1 MPIDKLTPR
10 QLNADADSKL
20 LTKSGMLDALN
31 LYSGDDGGNQGVL
44 KNIKGNLILTGSG
57 SLPTDARVIGKVED
71 TRTGLA
77 YLFVYSATASEQGI
91 WVYDPNEVL
100 GANKI
105 KPIYKSPVFDF
116 PQDGFVKGDV
126 VYTNAVR
133 TFTDKGVDFEKDAII
148 YFTDGVNEPR
158 KINAYRAFVAG
169 GINIHGDPSDLG
181 DSSNAINEADFITA
195 CPKVPLTPIT
205 FEFASS
211 VNERRNNFIGT
222 RGFQFAYQ
230 HIYIDG
236 MESAISPY
244 SDIAFPPSLINQ
256 GAASFVD
263 HSEYNE
269 CRLTIPTPGP
279 EIKFTRIL
287 CRQGNTGSFLV
298 IEEIDNYSPYLF
310 YNDKILS
317 GVSTDEVNKQFDS
330 VPRTAVSQTTSS
342 NRLFYGNYLDGFD
355 NVKVT
360 ADTDVIYHEKE
371 EDFKTFDVKVIP
383 SIAPSFLDEGGYEPE
398 DFAGAKTAAFVID
411 CTELPDSLSK
421 NTIINVAAT
430 VAPDKNW
437 HLYRFDD
444 SDSSYHQSTQLG
456 PQKQES
462 VNNSFDGAN
471 SQLSFN
477 QTPENSGLDFLN
489 YADFPL
495 FGLNFGVGNT
505 SAGNS
510 SSSLMYWR
518 DESGASLNPAA
529 REALYGTSAGN
540 PLILK
545 GGAVTFSVK
554 LKVTSNIPENARLKI
569 NAAIRKSLTLED
581 GDGEG
586 QLLNTESGLP
596 SDSVELISRS
606 HEPSYSFDLGL
617 KDGDLISQSYIGDDV
632 PSSSL
637 SKLIVAV
644 KNTFD
649 PTANSYIPMGA
660 FIVDR
665 ATVNFKAFEAD
676 NYFINSN
683 PEKSHIGITI
693 PSLTGVNICTCL
705 HDMPPS
711 INNVTFNSYALSWVI
726 IEEATMRDPNFTI
739 ENFLSANGLSNEL
752 NFTTPPSL
760 EDLGNNSNLQRQ
772 VSYLYSLTGNSG
784 TEDFDQNFFN
794 IEPKNLCV
802 LDGEGGPGGSFS
814 RGGNSSTNDFDKKF
828 LYQQGSLTVNP
839 FAVEEPH
846 SVDSTAFFGGRI
858 KVGDSFSLES
868 NFNGSADNKATCLPL
883 LFRTNI
889 QSFPSAIYPNPEQS
903 EVNEGLITSDSVN
916 LKRLHSYVEVL
927 SGFASILPP
936 GGEYQDRSF
945 KTEASHDF
953 GVVYYD
959 QRGRHGFVNP
969 IDSVYVDGYSA
980 TERGTDK
987 GRVSVNIKITSAP
1000 PEWAHFYKFVYAK
1013 NTSVK
1018 DFIQYSAA
1026 GAFTSSNED
1035 QEVSDSNTN
1044 IYVSLNHLQGHP
1056 ISYVSSF
1063 GARTPEGG
1071 LNFYKFEPGDKLR
1084 VISYAEGTEREYPI
1098 DLEFEVLGSVNL
1110 GNTDNP
1116 LSNNPTERQ
1125 KGEFVII
1132 KDNTNAGSFSFADVI
1147 SGTSSWG
1154 DNCIIELKTPLKEL
1168 EDDQRFYYEISDTYN
1183 IVKSTD
1189 GQTLNHSPAEVE
1201 LTKGDVWFRRVAV
1214 NVSDLEDGVYPSLI
1228 LDDDGN
1234 ADPSQSNFKN
1244 VYLEASTATDLYRA
1258 DSIGIGRPN
1267 VVLDGAKETVREAT
1281 LTYSDPSN
1289 PESTKVNY
1297 SSFNASLANFKDLPE
1312 KYNSLQYLGD
1322 HGDSIFALQKDK
1334 ASRIP
1339 VGRSIITS
1347 ASGNESIVASRDVL
1361 GDAIYYAGQSGCDN
1375 DPSSVADI
1383 EGTVFFA
1390 NKSLGKIYKYSRNG
1404 GVEAVSDKG
1413 MANFFRS
1420 MFRDALDD
1428 VADGDHVKVVGG
1440 YDPVKEEYL
1449 ITVLDLEDLDTS
1461 GVVSVGQ
1468 EATTETPSDT
1478 NGDDSSGGSEDDLS
1492 EASIAKLIEEFLSRE
1507 DADKFE
1513 DLAGALTAGEFNAIR
1528 GFVSAFVKADINSD
1542 GAIGVTDLLA
1552 FSAAFN
1558 NDYAFDAPATTAGP
1572 VVEDDVAVDGGEGDD
1587 TNDDSDGGT
1596 AVDAG

>member
-44 KNIKGNLILTGSG
+44 KNIKGNSILTGSD
-57 SLPTDARVIGKVED
+57 SLPPDARVIGKVED

-77 YLFVYSATASEQGI
+77 YLFVYSATASDQGI

-100 GANKI
+100 EGNKI

-116 PQDGFVKGDV
+116 PQDGFVKGDI

-158 KINAYRAFVAG
+158 KINAYRAFKAEG
-169 GINIHGDPSDLG
+169 QAAIHGNPSVSDL
-181 DSSNAINEADFITA
+181 NAINEADFITA

-205 FEFASS
+205 FEFTSS

-269 CRLTIPTPGP
+269 CRLTIPPPGP
-279 EIKFTRIL
+279 EIKLTRIL

-298 IEEIDNYSPYLF
+298 IEEVTPEESDNPYLF
-310 YNDKILS
+310 YNDKVLS

-360 ADTDVIYHEKE
+360 ADTDVIYHERE

-383 SIAPSFLDEGGYEPE
+383 SLVPSYTFNDEVTGNEI
-398 DFAGAKTAAFVID
+398 AKTAGFIID
-411 CTELPDSLSK
+411 CTELP
-421 NTIINVAAT
+421 NTMSVGSFINLKVT
-430 VAPDKNW
+430 VAPDRNW
-437 HLYRFDD
+437 HLYNF
-444 SDSSYHQSTQLG
+444 SGPNSSYHQSTQLG
-456 PQKQES
+456 PQDQTS
-462 VNNSFDGAN
+462 VNNLFNEAN
-471 SQLSFN
+471 TQLSFS
-477 QTPENSGLDFLN
+477 QDPEDCGIPYLEGIQQ
-489 YADFPL
+489 AKFPL
-495 FGLNFGVGNT
+495 FGNNNGVGDDVNWVL
-505 SAGNS
+505 SKE
-510 SSSLMYWR
+510 L
-518 DESGASLNPAA
+518 
-529 REALYGTSAGN
+529 EADGFTPEVIKAFYGTSAGN

-545 GGAVTFSVK
+545 GGPITFSVK
-554 LKVTSNIPENARLKI
+554 LKATSDISSARTKV
-569 NAAIRKSLTLED
+569 NKAFRKAIVKAGITDTDLQTIYD
-581 GDGEG
+581 
-586 QLLNTESGLP
+586 QESDP
-596 SDSVELISRS
+596 FELIERDVN
-606 HEPSYSFDLGL
+606 PSYSFDLQL
-617 KDGDLISQSYIGDDV
+617 KDGDAIFQSNINENVSSDDASQ
-632 PSSSL
+632 L
-637 SKLIVAV
+637 LVAV
-644 KNTFD
+644 KTEINNSSNPTLEFD
-649 PTANSYIPMGA
+649 RVPVGA
-660 FIVDR
+660 FIVNS
-665 ATVNFKAFEAD
+665 ATVNFSAKE
-676 NYFINSN
+676 YFNDLAEELNQQN
-683 PEKSHIGITI
+683 PEKSTIGITVSSIENVETHTCVHEI
-693 PSLTGVNICTCL
+693 PPISGDTLFEDLANPSWIVITKNTISDPNFNIADFLSDNGLSSSLNFIDAPTGVNHNYRRQLSYLLPISE
-705 HDMPPS
+705 DDF
-711 INNVTFNSYALSWVI
+711 FNPAQ
-726 IEEATMRDPNFTI
+726 
-739 ENFLSANGLSNEL
+739 
-752 NFTTPPSL
+752 
-760 EDLGNNSNLQRQ
+760 SNLAQ
-772 VSYLYSLTGNSG
+772 ST
-784 TEDFDQNFFN
+784 
-794 IEPKNLCV
+794 LCV

-814 RGGNSSTNDFDKKF
+814 GGGNDSTNTYDEQF
-828 LYQQGSLTVNP
+828 LSQQGSITVNP
-839 FAVEEPH
+839 FNKPSGTYDYRYLAYWSGTIAR
-846 SVDSTAFFGGRI
+846 SVDS
-858 KVGDSFSLES
+858 
-868 NFNGSADNKATCLPL
+868 NGPSYLPL
-883 LFRTNI
+883 LFRGNNG
-889 QSFPSAIYPNPEQS
+889 PVYPNPNENEQ
-903 EVNEGLITSDSVN
+903 NEGIITSGSVN
-916 LKRLHSYVEVL
+916 FKRLHSYVEVL
-927 SGFASILPP
+927 SGFASIIPP
-936 GGEYQDRSF
+936 NGEYQDRSF

-969 IDSVYVDGYSA
+969 VDSVYVDGYSA

-1035 QEVSDSNTN
+1035 QEVSESNTN

-1098 DLEFEVLGSVNL
+1098 DLEFEVLGTVNL
-1110 GNTDNP
+1110 GGTDNP
-1116 LSNNPTERQ
+1116 LSIAPEEDQ

-1132 KDNTNAGSFSFADVI
+1132 KNNTNAGNFSFDDVT

-1183 IVKSTD
+1183 VVKSSD
-1189 GQTLNHSPAEVE
+1189 GQTLVHSPAEVE

-1228 LDDDGN
+1228 LVDDGN
-1234 ADPSQSNFKN
+1234 DDPPQANFKN

-1339 VGRSIITS
+1339 VGRSIISS

-1420 MFRDALDD
+1420 MFKDALKD
-1428 VADGDHVKVVGG
+1428 VADVNHVRVVGG

-1449 ITVLDLEDLDTS
+1449 ITVLDLEDLTTS
-1461 GVVSVGQ
+1461 GVVRVEQ
-1468 EATTETPSDT
+1468 EATAEAPSDT

-1507 DADKFE
+1507 DAGKFQ
-1513 DLAGALTAGEFNAIR
+1513 DLAEALTAGEFNTIR
-1528 GFVSAFVKADINSD
+1528 SEVSGFVKSDINSD
-1542 GAIGVTDLLA
+1542 GAIGSSDLLSFLA
-1552 FSAAFN
+1552 F
-1558 NDYAFDAPATTAGP
+1558 FDNTYDVLAPATSAGP
-1572 VVEDDVAVDGGEGDD
+1572 VVENDVAVDGGEGAD
-1587 TNDDSDGGT
+1587 TNDDSGGGT
-1596 AVDAG
+1596 AFGSE

>member
-44 KNIKGNLILTGSG
+44 KNIKGNLILSG
-57 SLPTDARVIGKVED
+57 SYSLPPDARVIGKVED

-77 YLFVYSATASEQGI
+77 YLFVYSATASDQGI

-100 GANKI
+100 EGNKI

-116 PQDGFVKGDV
+116 PQDGFVKGDI

-158 KINAYRAFVAG
+158 KINAYRAFAIG
-169 GINIHGDPSDLG
+169 GEDIHGDPSGSDL
-181 DSSNAINEADFITA
+181 NAINEADFITA

-205 FEFASS
+205 FEFTSS
-211 VNERRNNFIGT
+211 INERRNNFIGT

-269 CRLTIPTPGP
+269 CRLTIPPPGP
-279 EIKFTRIL
+279 EIKLTRIL

-298 IEEIDNYSPYLF
+298 IEEIDNSDLSYLF

-355 NVKVT
+355 NVKVDAET
-360 ADTDVIYHEKE
+360 EVIYHERE

-383 SIAPSFLDEGGYEPE
+383 SIAPSFLEEGGYDPE
-398 DFAGAKTAAFVID
+398 DFAGAKTAAFIID

-437 HLYRFDD
+437 HLYRFDGPD
-444 SDSSYHQSTQLG
+444 TSYHQSTQLG
-456 PQKQES
+456 PQEQES

-471 SQLSFN
+471 SQLFFN
-477 QTPENSGLDFLN
+477 QTPENSGSN
-489 YADFPL
+489 YLTDNSFPL
-495 FGLNFGVGNT
+495 FGANLGVGGSFEGNNPT
-505 SAGNS
+505 SQ
-510 SSSLMYWR
+510 MYWKN
-518 DESGASLNPAA
+518 ESGTDNTA
-529 REALYGTSAGN
+529 RQAIYGTSAGN

-554 LKVTSNIPENARLKI
+554 LRVTSDISENARLKI
-569 NAAIRKSLTLED
+569 NAAIRKSLTLAE
-581 GDGEG
+581 E
-586 QLLNTESGLP
+586 QLSDESIGLP
-596 SDSVELISRS
+596 SDNVELISRN
-606 HEPSYSFDLGL
+606 HEPSYSFNLGL
-617 KDGDLISQSYIGDDV
+617 KDGDLISQSYIGEDV

-644 KNTFD
+644 KSDFD
-649 PTANSYIPMGA
+649 PTSDADIPMGA

-676 NYFINSN
+676 NYFTNSN
-683 PEKSHIGITI
+683 TEKSHIGITI
-693 PSLTGVNICTCL
+693 PNLTGVNICTCL
-705 HDMPPS
+705 HDMPS
-711 INNVTFNSYALSWVI
+711 SYNVNFNSYALSWII
-726 IEEATMRDPNFTI
+726 IEEATMKGSNFTI
-739 ENFLSANGLSNEL
+739 ESFLNENGLSDEL
-752 NFTTPPSL
+752 NFTVPP
-760 EDLGNNSNLQRQ
+760 EPNSNLVNSNLERQ
-772 VSYLYSLTGNSG
+772 VSYFYSIGGDSG
-784 TEDFDQNFFN
+784 TEEFDGVFLN
-794 IEPKNLCV
+794 IEPENLCV

-814 RGGNSSTNDFDKKF
+814 GGGNSSTNDFDKKF

-839 FAVEEPH
+839 FAVDGVH
-846 SVDSTAFFGGRI
+846 SVGSTAFLGGKI
-858 KVGDSFSLES
+858 KVGDSVTLQG
-868 NFNGSADNKATCLPL
+868 NFDGSADNKATCLPL
-883 LFRTNI
+883 VFRND
-889 QSFPSAIYPNPEQS
+889 IYPKPERS
-903 EVNEGLITSDSVN
+903 EIDEDLITSDSVN
-916 LKRLHSYVEVL
+916 FKRLHSYVEVL

-936 GGEYQDRSF
+936 NGEYQDRSF

-969 IDSVYVDGYSA
+969 IDSIYVDGYSG
-980 TERGTDK
+980 TERGGDLR
-987 GRVSVNIKITSAP
+987 GRVSIKIKITSPP

-1026 GAFTSSNED
+1026 GAFVSSNED
-1035 QEVSDSNTN
+1035 QEISESNTN

-1084 VISYAEGTEREYPI
+1084 VISYAEGTDREYPI
-1098 DLEFEVLGSVNL
+1098 NLEFEVLGSVNL

-1116 LSNNPTERQ
+1116 LSNDPTESQ

-1132 KDNTNAGSFSFADVI
+1132 KDNPSAGNFSFTDVS

-1154 DNCIIELKTPLKEL
+1154 DNCIIELRTPLKEL

-1183 IVKSTD
+1183 IVKTTD
-1189 GQTLNHSPAEVE
+1189 GTTLNHSPVEVE

-1214 NVSDLEDGVYPSLI
+1214 NVSDLEGGVYPSLI

-1339 VGRSIITS
+1339 VGRSIISS

-1420 MFRDALDD
+1420 MFRDALED
-1428 VADGDHVKVVGG
+1428 VESGKHVRVVGG
-1440 YDPVKEEYL
+1440 YDPLKEEYL
-1449 ITVLDLEDLDTS
+1449 ITVLDLADLNTS
-1461 GVVSVGQ
+1461 GVVRVGQ
-1468 EATTETPSDT
+1468 EATTEAPSGSD
-1478 NGDDSSGGSEDDLS
+1478 GGSGGSGGSEDDLS

-1507 DADKFE
+1507 DADKFQ
-1513 DLAGALTAGEFNAIR
+1513 DLAGALTASEFNAIR
-1528 GFVSAFVKADINSD
+1528 LFVSVFVKADINSD
-1542 GAIGVTDLLA
+1542 GGVGVSDLLA
-1552 FSAAFN
+1552 LLGSFDN
-1558 NDYAFDAPATTAGP
+1558 NYDLEAPAISAGP
-1572 VVEDDVAVDGGEGDD
+1572 VVEDEIAVEEGEEGTDVDPAVD
-1587 TNDDSDGGT
+1587 DSQE
-1596 AVDAG
+1596 DASDSGA

>member
-44 KNIKGNLILTGSG
+44 KNIKGNSILSG
-57 SLPTDARVIGKVED
+57 SDSLPDDARVIGKVED

-77 YLFVYSATASEQGI
+77 YLFVYSAIASDQGI

-100 GANKI
+100 GDKKI
-105 KPIYKSPVFDF
+105 KLIYKSPVFDF
-116 PQDGFVKGDV
+116 PQDGFVKGDI

-158 KINAYRAFVAG
+158 KINAYRAFEAEG
-169 GINIHGDPSDLG
+169 QAAIHGNPADPTNPL
-181 DSSNAINEADFITA
+181 NAIKEADFITA

-211 VNERRNNFIGT
+211 ESERRNNFIGT

-269 CRLTIPTPGP
+269 CQLTIPTPGP
-279 EIKFTRIL
+279 EIKLTRIL

-298 IEEIDNYSPYLF
+298 IEEIDDYSPYLF

-355 NVKVT
+355 NVKVE
-360 ADTDVIYHEKE
+360 AVPEVKYHERE

-383 SIAPSFLDEGGYEPE
+383 SIAPSALDGDLEFGE
-398 DFAGAKTAAFVID
+398 DPVTAKTAAFVID

-421 NTIINVAAT
+421 GTIINTKFT
-430 VAPDKNW
+430 VSPDRNW

-444 SDSSYHQSTQLG
+444 QDTSYHQSTQLG
-456 PQKQES
+456 PQEQES
-462 VNNSFDGAN
+462 VNNSFNGAN
-471 SQLSFN
+471 SQLFFSQDSDEAGSN
-477 QTPENSGLDFLN
+477 YLLSENDETISGG
-489 YADFPL
+489 FPL
-495 FGLNFGVGNT
+495 AGKNDGVGGDVNWKNSSEVDTPVFGVT
-505 SAGNS
+505 
-510 SSSLMYWR
+510 
-518 DESGASLNPAA
+518 
-529 REALYGTSAGN
+529 YGTSAGN

-545 GGAVTFSVK
+545 GGAITFSVK
-554 LKVTSNIPENARLKI
+554 LKVTSAISSGARKKITNAIKKCLTI
-569 NAAIRKSLTLED
+569 ESEGGLSL
-581 GDGEG
+581 
-586 QLLNTESGLP
+586 GLQQ
-596 SDSVELISRS
+596 VELIERN
-606 HEPSYSFDLGL
+606 HEPSYSFNLGL
-617 KDGDLISQSYIGDDV
+617 KDGDLISQSFIGADE
-632 PSSSL
+632 PSSDL

-644 KNTFD
+644 SGLTSTGTGALFGHV
-649 PTANSYIPMGA
+649 PLGA
-660 FIVDR
+660 FIVNE
-665 ATVNFKAFEAD
+665 ATVKFKAFQALGD
-676 NYFINSN
+676 FVGSN
-683 PEKSHIGITI
+683 ATEKAHIGITVSSI
-693 PSLTGVNICTCL
+693 ENEKTHTCV
-705 HDMPPS
+705 HDLPPTLNS
-711 INNVTFNSYALSWVI
+711 GPQSYALSWVV
-726 IEEATMRDPNFTI
+726 IEKETLELPDFNI
-739 ENFLSANGLSNEL
+739 SDFLSQNGLSSNL
-752 NFTTPPSL
+752 NFTDPPPAIVLGGMTLISNFMDNLKYQLCYLNPL
-760 EDLGNNSNLQRQ
+760 ES
-772 VSYLYSLTGNSG
+772 
-784 TEDFDQNFFN
+784 FDFFN
-794 IEPKNLCV
+794 IELENLCV

-814 RGGNSSTNDFDKKF
+814 RGGNSSTNDFDEKF

-839 FAVEEPH
+839 FLTDNGNLQH
-846 SVDSTAFFGGRI
+846 TAYFGGTI
-858 KVGDSFSLES
+858 SPDAV
-868 NFNGSADNKATCLPL
+868 NFEGSADNKATCLPL
-883 LFRTNI
+883 LFQNI
-889 QSFPSAIYPNPEQS
+889 LYPNPERS
-903 EVNEGLITSDSVN
+903 EVDEDLITSDSVN
-916 LKRLHSYVEVL
+916 FKRLHSYVEVL
-927 SGFASILPP
+927 SGFASVLPP
-936 GGEYQDRSF
+936 NGEYQDRSF

-969 IDSVYVDGYSA
+969 IDSIYVDGYSEA
-980 TERGTDK
+980 ERGGDLR
-987 GRVSVNIKITSAP
+987 GRVSINIKITSAP

-1026 GAFTSSNED
+1026 EAFVSSNED
-1035 QEVSDSNTN
+1035 QEISESNTN

-1084 VISYAEGTEREYPI
+1084 VISYAEGEERKYPI
-1098 DLEFEVLGSVNL
+1098 NLEFEVLGSVNL
-1110 GNTDNP
+1110 GKEDNP
-1116 LSNNPTERQ
+1116 LSNDPTESQ

-1132 KDNTNAGSFSFADVI
+1132 KNNPNAGNFSFTDVS

-1154 DNCIIELKTPLKEL
+1154 DNCIIELRTPLKEL
-1168 EDDQRFYYEISDTYN
+1168 EDNQRFYYEISDTYN
-1183 IVKSTD
+1183 VVKTAD
-1189 GQTLNHSPAEVE
+1189 ETALVHSPAEVE

-1214 NVSDLEDGVYPSLI
+1214 NVSDLEGGVYPSLI

-1234 ADPSQSNFKN
+1234 DDPPQSNFKN

-1339 VGRSIITS
+1339 VGRSIISS

-1420 MFRDALDD
+1420 MFKDALEA
-1428 VADGDHVKVVGG
+1428 VEDGHHVRVVGG
-1440 YDPVKEEYL
+1440 YDPLKEEYL
-1449 ITVLDLEDLDTS
+1449 ITVLDLEDLVTS
-1461 GVVSVGQ
+1461 VVVRVDQ
-1468 EATTETPSDT
+1468 PS
-1478 NGDDSSGGSEDDLS
+1478 SDLVQP
-1492 EASIAKLIEEFLSRE
+1492 EEQVEFDLKTVPLPELIEEFVARGDDSEELTETNLTNDVFSALSS
-1507 DADKFE
+1507 
-1513 DLAGALTAGEFNAIR
+1513 ALTARQFNAIR
-1528 GFVSAFVKADINSD
+1528 KNVDIKVKSDLSAD
-1542 GAIGVTDLLA
+1542 GAVGTADLLLFLA
-1552 FSAAFN
+1552 N
-1558 NDYAFDAPATTAGP
+1558 YASNYNRDSPATDVDPAVGDSQ
-1572 VVEDDVAVDGGEGDD
+1572 DDAS
-1587 TNDDSDGGT
+1587 DSG
-1596 AVDAG
+1596 A